1 MHISFDD
8 IDLLWR
14 EKAHRREVYDT
25 CRKRWVSL
33 TPEEWV
39 RQHFLQ
45 FLLQKMAY
53 PSTLIAI
60 EKELV
65 IAGMRRRFDLLVYDP
80 MHQPWMMIECKAQ
93 EVSLGQSVL
102 DQLLHYNMGIPVP
115 YLVITNGNHTF
126 GFERTEKGL
135 GSLSA
140 LPDWK

>member
-1 MHISFDD
+1 
-8 IDLLWR
+8 
-14 EKAHRREVYDT
+14 
-25 CRKRWVSL
+25 
-33 TPEEWV
+33 
-39 RQHFLQ
+39 
-45 FLLQKMAY
+45 MAY
-53 PSTLIAI
+53 PSTMIAI

-65 IAGMRRRFDLLVYDP
+65 MAGMRRRFDLLVYDP

-115 YLVITNGNHTF
+115 YLVITNGNQTF